1 MPLKILSDS
10 PRPHTVRL
18 TLQGQLDTQSA
29 AGLDD
34 YIDKEISPD
43 MLILTLDLNKVDFV
57 SSMGLRSLFRAK
69 KTMAARNGKICFA
82 NPSPQVAKVFELVK
96 SQDLVSTFRDEKEF
110 DAYLAY
116 EQKQVGKK

>member
-18 TLQGQLDTQSA
+18 ILQGQLDTQSA
-29 AGLDD
+29 SELDTYLD
-34 YIDKEISPD
+34 EQISPD

-57 SSMGLRSLFRAK
+57 SSMGLRSLFRAR
-69 KTMAARNGKICFA
+69 KTMHARNGKICFA
-82 NPSPQVAKVFELVK
+82 NPSLQVAKVFELVK
-96 SQDLVSTFRDEKEF
+96 SQDLISVFKDAKEF
-110 DAYLAY
+110 DAYLTY